1 MLTVGEWYVINIRA
15 SFKELEIITINMITF
30 KPKQVTKA
38 LLSVLPERA
47 RDVLEKRYGLRPDGE
62 VYTLEAIGQSYG
74 ITRERVRQIE
84 NYGIAAVQKSEEY
97 KKNYDLFIELQKLI
111 DQLGGG
117 VIAEHVL
124 LDELS
129 NDPIVR
135 NHLYFLLVVGDPFY
149 RGKETPH
156 YTHRWFTE
164 KKVAEGVEKALIGVH
179 QSLKRDELVSEAEI
193 IQRFRTELAGIAERH
208 NEEVLKRWLSMS
220 KQIGRNPLG
229 DWGPADSPN
238 IRVKGI
244 RDYAYLTV
252 KRHGSP
258 MHFREVA
265 EAISELF
272 GHQAHIATTHNE
284 LIKDSRFVLV
294 GRGLY
299 ALTEWGYTAGV
310 VKEVLRDILKTEGP
324 LSREELIDK
333 VKKERYVKDNT
344 IIVNLQDVNLF
355 KRLSNGTYT
364 LAD

>member
-1 MLTVGEWYVINIRA
+1 
-15 SFKELEIITINMITF
+15 MISF
-30 KPKQVTKA
+30 KPKQVTKT
-38 LLSVLPERA
+38 LLAVLPERA
-47 RDVLEKRYGLRPDGE
+47 RDVLEKRYGLGKDGE
-62 VYTLEAIGQSYG
+62 TFTLEAIGQTYG

-84 NYGIAAVQKSEEY
+84 NYGIQSIQKSEEY
-97 KKNYDLFIELQKLI
+97 KKHYDLFLEMQKLI

-117 VIAEHVL
+117 LVAEHVF
-124 LDELS
+124 LDEMTP
-129 NDPIVR
+129 DPVLR

-149 RGKETPH
+149 RGKENPH
-156 YTHRWFTE
+156 YSHRWYTE
-164 KKVAEGVEKALIGVH
+164 RKLADTVEKALVNVH
-179 QSLKRDELVSEAEI
+179 RSLDRDELITEQEI
-193 IQRFRTELAGIAERH
+193 LNRFRAELADLADTH
-208 NEEVLKRWLSMS
+208 NEEVLKRWLLIS

-238 IRVKGI
+238 VRVKGV
-244 RDYAYLTV
+244 RDYAYLAV

-265 EAISELF
+265 DAIHKLF

-310 VKEVLRDILKTEGP
+310 VKDVLREILVKEGP
-324 LSREELIDK
+324 LTREEIIDK

-344 IIVNLQDVNLF
+344 IVVNLQDQNLF
-355 KRLSNGTYT
+355 RRLSNGAYT
-364 LAD
+364 LAE

>member
-1 MLTVGEWYVINIRA
+1 
-15 SFKELEIITINMITF
+15 MITF
-30 KPKQVTKA
+30 KPKQITKI
-38 LLSVLPERA
+38 LLEALPERA
-47 RDVLEKRYGLRPDGE
+47 RDVLEKRYGLGADGE
-62 VYTLEAIGQSYG
+62 TYTLEAIGQSYG

-84 NYGIAAVQKSEEY
+84 NYGISSIQKSDAY
-97 KKNYDLFIELQKLI
+97 KKHYDLFIELQKLI

-124 LDELS
+124 LDELAT
-129 NDPIVR
+129 DATTR

-149 RGKETPH
+149 KSKENPQ
-156 YTHRWFTE
+156 YAHRWFTE
-164 KKVAEGVEKALIGVH
+164 RKTADSVEQALRNVYKT
-179 QSLKRDELVSEAEI
+179 LDRDELVSETEI
-193 IQRFRTELAGIAERH
+193 LNRFRAELMEIADKHDEH
-208 NEEVLKRWLSMS
+208 VLKRWLSIS

-244 RDYAYLTV
+244 RDYAYLAV

-265 EAISELF
+265 GSIDELF
-272 GHQAHIATTHNE
+272 GHKAHIATTHNE
-284 LIKDSRFVLV
+284 LIKDARFVLV

-310 VKEVLRDILKTEGP
+310 VKDVLRDILEQEGP

-333 VKKERYVKDNT
+333 VRKERYVKDNT
-344 IIVNLQDVNLF
+344 ILVNLQDTNLF
-355 KRLSNGTYT
+355 RRLSNGTYT
-364 LAD
+364 LAE

>member
-1 MLTVGEWYVINIRA
+1 
-15 SFKELEIITINMITF
+15 MISF
-30 KPKQVTKA
+30 KPKQVSKT
-38 LLSVLPERA
+38 LLEVLPERA
-47 RDVLEKRYGLRPDGE
+47 RDVLEKRYGLGKDGE
-62 VYTLEAIGQSYG
+62 TYTLEAIGQSYG

-84 NYGIAAVQKSEEY
+84 NYGIQSIQKSEVY
-97 KKNYDLFIELQKLI
+97 KKHYDLFIEMQKLI

-117 VIAEHVL
+117 LIAEHVL

-129 NDPIVR
+129 NDPIIR
-135 NHLYFLLVVGDPFY
+135 NHLYFILVVGDPFY
-149 RGKETPH
+149 KSKENPQ

-164 KKVAEGVEKALIGVH
+164 RKTADVVEKALRNVYKN
-179 QSLKRDELVSEAEI
+179 LNRDELVSETEI
-193 IQRFRTELAGIAERH
+193 INRFRAELADAANTS
-208 NEEVLKRWLSMS
+208 NEEVLKRWLQIS

-244 RDYAYLTV
+244 RDYAYLAV

-265 EAISELF
+265 ETINELF
-272 GHQAHIATTHNE
+272 DHKAHVATTHNE
-284 LIKDSRFVLV
+284 LIKDPRFVLV

-310 VKEVLRDILKTEGP
+310 VKDVLRGVLEQEGP

-333 VKKERYVKDNT
+333 VRKERYVKDNT
-344 IIVNLQDVNLF
+344 ILVNLQDTNLF
-355 KRLSNGTYT
+355 KKLANGTYT
-364 LAD
+364 LAE